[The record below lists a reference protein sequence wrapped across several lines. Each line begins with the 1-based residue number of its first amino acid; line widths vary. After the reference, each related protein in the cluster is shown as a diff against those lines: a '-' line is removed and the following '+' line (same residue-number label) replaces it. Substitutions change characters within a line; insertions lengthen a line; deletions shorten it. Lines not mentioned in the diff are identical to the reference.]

1 MEKITPILIT
11 GAQGF
16 VGRNLTVR
24 LQALGYRQLRL
35 ADRHT
40 SPSQLA
46 QYVQEAGMIF
56 HLAGENRPKDPQAF
70 ITGNVDSLS
79 QILAVIPTSSR
90 RAPIVLAS
98 SLQAEQDNP
107 YGKSKKTAEET
118 LIAFGKKHQHPYV
131 IYRFSHIFG
140 KWSKPNYNSVVA
152 TFCYNVS
159 RQLPIQIHNPLA
171 KIHLIYIDDVVDE
184 LIRYLEGQVT
194 TIDGILRVLPEYEIT
209 VGELASTIQGFQR
222 ERQQFLISNQLD
234 SLTKKLYATYIS
246 FLDPR
251 EFGYDVASKID
262 ARGSF
267 SELFKTPTHGQV
279 SVNITK
285 PGITKGNHYHNTKTE
300 KFITVSGQG
309 KIRLRAVNQTEV
321 TEILV
326 DGQHLKIVDI
336 PPGYIHSLVN
346 TGAIDLVTI
355 MWASETFD
363 PNIPDTYPMEVDV

>member
-16 VGRNLTVR
+16 VGRNLTAR
-24 LQALGYRQLRL
+24 LQALGYQQLRL
-35 ADRHT
+35 VDRHT
-40 SPSQLA
+40 SPKQLT

-56 HLAGENRPKDPQAF
+56 HLAGENRPQDPQAF
-70 ITGNVDSLS
+70 ITGNVDSLR
-79 QILAVIPTSSR
+79 QILAAIPSSSG

-98 SLQAEQDNP
+98 SLQADQDNP
-107 YGKSKKTAEET
+107 YGKSKKTAEDT

-131 IYRFSHIFG
+131 IYRFSNIFG
-140 KWSKPNYNSVVA
+140 KWSRPNYNSVVA
-152 TFCYNVS
+152 TFCYNVA
-159 RQLPIQIHNPLA
+159 RQLPIQIHDPLA

-184 LIRYLEGQVT
+184 LIRYLEGRVT
-194 TIDGILRVLPEYEIT
+194 TFDGILRVLPEYEIT
-209 VGELASTIQGFQR
+209 VGELASTIHGFQK
-222 ERQQFLISNQLD
+222 ERQQFMISNQLD

-246 FLDPR
+246 FLDTR
-251 EFGYDVASKID
+251 HFTYDVTMKVD

-309 KIRLRAVNQTEV
+309 KIRLRAVGQTEV
-321 TEILV
+321 IEILV

-336 PPGYIHSLVN
+336 PPGYVHSLIN
-346 TGAIDLVTI
+346 TGTLDLVTV
-355 MWASETFD
+355 MWASETFN

>member
-1 MEKITPILIT
+1 
-11 GAQGF
+11 
-16 VGRNLTVR
+16 
-24 LQALGYRQLRL
+24 
-35 ADRHT
+35 
-40 SPSQLA
+40 
-46 QYVQEAGMIF
+46 
-56 HLAGENRPKDPQAF
+56 
-70 ITGNVDSLS
+70 
-79 QILAVIPTSSR
+79 
-90 RAPIVLAS
+90 
-98 SLQAEQDNP
+98 
-107 YGKSKKTAEET
+107 
-118 LIAFGKKHQHPYV
+118 
-131 IYRFSHIFG
+131 
-140 KWSKPNYNSVVA
+140 
-152 TFCYNVS
+152 
-159 RQLPIQIHNPLA
+159 
-171 KIHLIYIDDVVDE
+171 
-184 LIRYLEGQVT
+184 
-194 TIDGILRVLPEYEIT
+194 

>member
-16 VGRNLTVR
+16 VGRNLTAR
-24 LQALGYRQLRL
+24 LQALGYQQLRL
-35 ADRHT
+35 VDRHT
-40 SPSQLA
+40 SPQQLT
-46 QYVQEAGMIF
+46 QYVQEAGIIF

-70 ITGNVDSLS
+70 ITGNVDSLR
-79 QILAVIPTSSR
+79 QILAAIPSSSG

-98 SLQAEQDNP
+98 SLQADQDNQ
-107 YGKSKKTAEET
+107 YGKSKKTAEDT
-118 LIAFGKKHQHPYV
+118 LIDFGKKHQHPYV
-131 IYRFSHIFG
+131 IYRFSNIFG
-140 KWSKPNYNSVVA
+140 KWSRPNYNSVVA

-159 RQLPIQIHNPLA
+159 RQLPIQIHDPLA

-184 LIRYLEGQVT
+184 LIRYLEGRVT

-209 VGELASTIQGFQR
+209 VGELANTIQGFQK

-234 SLTKKLYATYIS
+234 SLTKKLYATYVS
-246 FLDPR
+246 FLDTR
-251 EFGYDVASKID
+251 HFTYDVAMKLD

-309 KIRLRAVNQTEV
+309 KIRLRAVGQTEV
-321 TEILV
+321 IEILV

-336 PPGYIHSLVN
+336 PPGYVHSLIN
-346 TGAIDLVTI
+346 TGTLDLVTI
-355 MWASETFD
+355 MWASETFN